1 MSVPR
6 VVQDATPAT
15 TQLPPTREPTVAPA
29 PVTDGRTSPVT
40 AFDIP
45 LRITALLPDPIE
57 PGPDARYEWI
67 ELTNVGRSPLR
78 LGGFELRDNTSA
90 LTLPDVELPARSSIV
105 VAGVEAE
112 VGEVIAIRLDS
123 GLFNGLANAGDRV
136 LLLTREGAIVDAL
149 SYGDDA
155 SSYGPPLAAP
165 GAGEL
170 LRRHF
175 AADGTLVGIE
185 IDPGDAGS
193 DGDRVAEATAVPAA
207 ADEADAPPTPAL
219 AVATE
224 APPSSDASTPAATAT
239 EASPPSDA
247 STPAATA
254 TEAAPDQGA
263 ASDGG
268 GGANRAA
275 WIALASI
282 ALGALGGVGAFRL
295 RELLTV

>member
-1 MSVPR
+1 M
-6 VVQDATPAT
+6 
-15 TQLPPTREPTVAPA
+15 VAA
-29 PVTDGRTSPVT
+29 
-40 AFDIP
+40 
-45 LRITALLPDPIE
+45 
-57 PGPDARYEWI
+57 
-67 ELTNVGRSPLR
+67 
-78 LGGFELRDNTSA
+78 
-90 LTLPDVELPARSSIV
+90 
-105 VAGVEAE
+105 VEAE
-112 VGEVIAIRLDS
+112 VGEVIAIRLDG

-136 LLLTREGAIVDAL
+136 LLLTREGAVVDAL

-155 SSYGPPLAAP
+155 SAFGPPLAAP
-165 GAGEL
+165 GPGEL

-175 AADGTLVGIE
+175 AANGTLVAIE

-224 APPSSDASTPAATAT
+224 APP
-239 EASPPSDA
+239 PSDA

-254 TEAAPDQGA
+254 TTATEAAPDQDA

-268 GGANRAA
+268 SGANRAA

>member
-6 VVQDATPAT
+6 VVQDATPAIAQT
-15 TQLPPTREPTVAPA
+15 PPPAPRPAAPA
-29 PVTDGRTSPVT
+29 PPAQGLSPPAT

-57 PGPDARYEWI
+57 PGPDARFEWI

-90 LTLPDVELPARSSIV
+90 LTLPDVELPASSSIV

-136 LLLTREGAIVDAL
+136 LLLTREGAVVDAL

-155 SSYGPPLAAP
+155 SVFGPPLAAP
-165 GAGEL
+165 GPGEL

-175 AADGTLVGIE
+175 AANGTLVAIE
-185 IDPGDAGS
+185 IDPGDAEP
-193 DGDRVAEATAVPAA
+193 DGARVAEATAVPAP
-207 ADEADAPPTPAL
+207 ADEADAPPTPAP

-224 APPSSDASTPAATAT
+224 AP
-239 EASPPSDA
+239 PPSDA

-254 TEAAPDQGA
+254 TEAAPDQDA
-263 ASDGG
+263 ETGG
-268 GGANRAA
+268 DAGVNRAA

-282 ALGALGGVGAFRL
+282 ALGALAGVGAFRL

>member
-1 MSVPR
+1 M
-6 VVQDATPAT
+6 
-15 TQLPPTREPTVAPA
+15 
-29 PVTDGRTSPVT
+29 
-40 AFDIP
+40 
-45 LRITALLPDPIE
+45 
-57 PGPDARYEWI
+57 
-67 ELTNVGRSPLR
+67 TNVGRSPLR

-90 LTLPDVELPARSSIV
+90 LTLPDVELPASSSIV
-105 VAGVEAE
+105 VAAVEAE
-112 VGEVIAIRLDS
+112 VGEVIAIRLDG

-136 LLLTREGAIVDAL
+136 LLLTREGAVVDAL

-155 SSYGPPLAAP
+155 SMFGPPLAAP
-165 GAGEL
+165 GPGEL

-175 AADGTLVGIE
+175 AANGTLVAIE
-185 IDPGDAGS
+185 IDAGDAGS

-224 APPSSDASTPAATAT
+224 APP
-239 EASPPSDA
+239 PSDA

-254 TEAAPDQGA
+254 TEAAPDQDA

-268 GGANRAA
+268 SGANRAA
-275 WIALASI
+275 WVALASI